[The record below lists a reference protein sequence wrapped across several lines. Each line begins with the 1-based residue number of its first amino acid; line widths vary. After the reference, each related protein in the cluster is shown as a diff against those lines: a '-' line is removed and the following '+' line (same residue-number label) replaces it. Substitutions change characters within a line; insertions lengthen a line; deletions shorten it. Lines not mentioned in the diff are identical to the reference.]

1 MKELFPGFDITEALS
16 PEKAELLKPLATLYR
31 SAAYLLVIRDEY
43 DIYVPQNV
51 AGLISNARNQGQI
64 IDNFYE
70 KLRKFHESIASI
82 SRQIGDA
89 IRERIRFSEISL
101 FEVKLESRIESLRC
115 AESLRKVTRL
125 FREWLMEGGTGLPGE
140 EFIASLESFLG
151 SIKDLDTSTE
161 SLFDIVFT
169 VNENGH
175 LKTARTSG
183 ELEGLSSNGI
193 TFLIICVLYISLI
206 HIERQRQNIMIAWPV
221 DEIARLSSENTHR
234 LMGLLSDNNI
244 AMISAAPEFNTSLL
258 GEFPNIYYIGTS
270 GVLTNTAPEDSLDRV
285 MRSLGA

>member
-1 MKELFPGFDITEALS
+1 M
-16 PEKAELLKPLATLYR
+16 
-31 SAAYLLVIRDEY
+31 IRDEY

-82 SRQIGDA
+82 SRQIGEA

-140 EFIASLESFLG
+140 EFISSLESFLG

-193 TFLIICVLYISLI
+193 TFLLI

-258 GEFPNIYYIGTS
+258 GEFPNIYYIGQS
-270 GVLTNTAPEDSLDRV
+270 GVLTNTAPEDSLDKV
-285 MRSLGA
+285 LRSLGA